1 MTRVQV
7 VTDST
12 SDLPAE
18 LASALRISVVPCQ
31 LLWGEETYRD
41 GVDIPPPEFF
51 RRLATS
57 RELPR
62 TSQPPVSAFLQV
74 YERLLNGEGA
84 EAVVS
89 VHVAGSLSGTVNAA
103 WAASQCLA
111 TPGRV
116 AVVDSGQVS
125 MGLGWAAVEAARMAA
140 NGAGLAEV
148 ARATQELGPRLKTA
162 AMIDSL
168 DNLRKGGRINQFSAL
183 LGTALQIKPLVSL
196 DSGQVS
202 IWARV
207 RSRSKAL
214 LALVERVRSWGPLA
228 EVAVLHAGAEDLAQ
242 TLVARLQDLFA
253 EREPCILPAG
263 SALTSHLGLGAVGL
277 CALVAGDPVRPLE
290 G

>member
-1 MTRVQV
+1 MVCNWCVFFFQ
-7 VTDST
+7 
-12 SDLPAE
+12 AE
-18 LASALRISVVPCQ
+18 DGI
-31 LLWGEETYRD
+31 RD
-41 GVDIPPPEFF
+41 AQE
-51 RRLATS
+51 S
-57 RELPR
+57 RGLGD
-62 TSQPPVSAFLQV
+62 V
-74 YERLLNGEGA
+74 YKRQ
-84 EAVVS
+84 
-89 VHVAGSLSGTVNAA
+89 
-103 WAASQCLA
+103 ASQCLA
-111 TPGRV
+111 APDRV

-125 MGLGWAAVEAARMAA
+125 MGLGWAAVEAARMAS

-148 ARATQELGPRLKTA
+148 ARATRDLGPRLKTA

-242 TLVARLQDLFA
+242 TLVARLRGHVDRLAPGHPSPIVPVVLAGILADAVGVGPVLVMAGIAALLAAGVRYVLVPQVFA
-253 EREPCILPAG
+253 DPD
-263 SALTSHLGLGAVGL
+263 ALADMVRWRPPLDEAASYAAGAVADAPYLRLVFDRDG
-277 CALVAGDPVRPLE
+277 ARVYEVVAGE

>member
-1 MTRVQV
+1 M
-7 VTDST
+7 
-12 SDLPAE
+12 
-18 LASALRISVVPCQ
+18 AS
-31 LLWGEETYRD
+31 
-41 GVDIPPPEFF
+41 
-51 RRLATS
+51 
-57 RELPR
+57 
-62 TSQPPVSAFLQV
+62 
-74 YERLLNGEGA
+74 
-84 EAVVS
+84 
-89 VHVAGSLSGTVNAA
+89 
-103 WAASQCLA
+103 
-111 TPGRV
+111 
-116 AVVDSGQVS
+116 
-125 MGLGWAAVEAARMAA
+125 

-148 ARATQELGPRLKTA
+148 ARATRDLGPRLKTA

-196 DSGQVS
+196 DSGEVS

-228 EVAVLHAGAEDLAQ
+228 EVAVLHAGAEDVAQ

-253 EREPCILPAG
+253 ERELRILPAG

-277 CALVAGDPVRPLE
+277 CALVAGDPVRPME